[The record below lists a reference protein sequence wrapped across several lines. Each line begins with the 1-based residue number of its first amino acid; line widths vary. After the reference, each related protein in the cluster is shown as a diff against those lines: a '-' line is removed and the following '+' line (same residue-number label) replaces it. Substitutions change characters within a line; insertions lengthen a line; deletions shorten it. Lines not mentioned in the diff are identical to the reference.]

1 MQRCFGQSEVT
12 KMVEQDRELDKIEI
26 KSNYKG
32 EFQADVR
39 IGGLL
44 ANKELIDD
52 CIDRQKYV
60 WERLK
65 EKFPNIKI
73 KDNIFDDK
81 KE

>member
-1 MQRCFGQSEVT
+1 MA
-12 KMVEQDRELDKIEI
+12 EQMDRELDKIEI

-52 CIDRQKYV
+52 VIDRQKYV
-60 WERLK
+60 WDKLK
-65 EKFPNIKI
+65 ARFPNIKI

>member
-1 MQRCFGQSEVT
+1 
-12 KMVEQDRELDKIEI
+12 MVEQMDRELDKIEI

-44 ANKELIDD
+44 ANAELIDD
-52 CIDRQKYV
+52 VIERQKYA
-60 WERLK
+60 WDKLK

-73 KDNIFDDK
+73 KEGIFDDEGK
-81 KE
+81 